1 MASQLSRTRR
11 LTRNLLTALAA
22 SIALLSIVTS
32 ARAQVALDGWGS
44 AGSVGNPAPVYS
56 QSTTTGV
63 TVGAGALK
71 TLNPQGGFWGPS
83 TGNLA
88 TQGFFNAL
96 RDAARITF
104 DVTLNST
111 ELSGDG
117 SNFTGFAQTNVMSVQ
132 LFANPGGS
140 TPNGINV
147 FSQRT
152 FATPGDTDSKNHAA
166 QWAGDN
172 GTRTITFDL
181 TTFTGTDA
189 TDNQTK
195 TISQMMTQHPDI
207 PFVKINFVQQIGGG
221 VAPGA
226 FYWDNVRLLNVAGG
240 TLALIG
246 NFEPVAVPEPTSLAL
261 VAIAVPAVVL
271 ARRRRVARPVIQGG

>member
-1 MASQLSRTRR
+1 MASKTSNVLRAVAAGV
-11 LTRNLLTALAA
+11 ALAA
-22 SIALLSIVTS
+22 LAPS
-32 ARAQVALDGWGS
+32 APAQVVLDGWGS
-44 AGSVGNPAPVYS
+44 AGSVGNPPPVYS

-88 TQGFFNAL
+88 TEGFFNAL

-117 SNFTGFAQTNVMSVQ
+117 SNFTGFAQTNELSIQ
-132 LFANPGGS
+132 LFSNAGG
-140 TPNGINV
+140 TLPNGINV
-147 FSQRT
+147 FSQR
-152 FATPGDTDSKNHAA
+152 AWASPGDTDSKNHNAT
-166 QWAGDN
+166 WSGDN

-207 PFVKINFVQQIGGG
+207 SFVKINFVQQIGGG

-226 FYWDNVRLLNVAGG
+226 FYWDNVRLLNASGG

-246 NFEPVAVPEPTSLAL
+246 NFEPVPEPTSLAFAGL
-261 VAIAVPAVVL
+261 AVPALVFA
-271 ARRRRVARPVIQGG
+271 ARRRRARRAVIGGV

>member
-1 MASQLSRTRR
+1 MVSDSSDIRRKYSRLSPIV
-11 LTRNLLTALAA
+11 AA
-22 SIALLSIVTS
+22 IALMTTVPEAS
-32 ARAQVALDGWGS
+32 AQVALDGWGS
-44 AGSVGNPAPVYS
+44 AGSVGNPPPVYS

-63 TVGAGALK
+63 TVGNGALK
-71 TLNPQGGFWGPS
+71 TLNNQGGFWGPS

-88 TQGFFNAL
+88 TQGFFNAV
-96 RDAARITF
+96 RDAARISF

-117 SNFTGFAQTNVMSVQ
+117 SNFTGFAQTNELSIQ

-147 FSQRT
+147 FSQRA
-152 FATPGDTDSKNHAA
+152 FAAPGDTDSKNHAA
-166 QWAGDN
+166 MWSGDN
-172 GTRTITFDL
+172 GTRTITFNL

-189 TDNQTK
+189 TDGQTK

-226 FYWDNVRLLNVAGG
+226 YYWDNVRLLNATGG

-246 NFEPVAVPEPTSLAL
+246 NFEPVPVPEPTSLAL
-261 VAIAVPAVVL
+261 VALAVPAVVL
-271 ARRRRVARPVIQGG
+271 AGRRRRAGRPVIRGG